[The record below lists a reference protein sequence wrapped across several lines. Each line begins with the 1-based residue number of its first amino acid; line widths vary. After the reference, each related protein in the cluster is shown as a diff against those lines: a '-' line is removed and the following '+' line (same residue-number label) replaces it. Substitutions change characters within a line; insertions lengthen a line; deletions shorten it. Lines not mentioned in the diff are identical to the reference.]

1 MHSYVGTGYRFRRG
15 VKCGLIA
22 YKVPSSKKK
31 KIYISQSISHNNI
44 YFKQNKYLS
53 IKIYLNT

>member
-22 YKVPSSKKK
+22 YKVPPSKKK
-31 KIYISQSISHNNI
+31 KI
-44 YFKQNKYLS
+44 
-53 IKIYLNT
+53 IYLNLFLTITYTLNKISIYQ